1 MITCYD
7 DIVGLDIEQGA
18 QLALCE
24 LPRLAKPQAAAARPS
39 QDEALAR
46 RRTHFAGQLTGNVE
60 RPIIPSGLAP
70 YLHLPAPEPRTLT
83 RARMAAA
90 IAQLV
95 AGSGQVT
102 RDDLVASGF
111 TPAEIADLFTE
122 ARRISG
128 VEKMVA

>member
-7 DIVGLDIEQGA
+7 DIVGL
-18 QLALCE
+18 E
-24 LPRLAKPQAAAARPS
+24 LDHPRRA
-39 QDEALAR
+39 
-46 RRTHFAGQLTGNVE
+46 HFAGQLSGHVE

-111 TPAEIADLFTE
+111 TSAEIADLFSE